1 MNALLYYN
9 KSSDN
14 TINKELEY
22 IKTYDI
28 KLHKDFNYVTGSITI
43 NSNDLINGNY
53 IYLPD
58 LKRYYFIDSKVI
70 VSAKAYILNLSVDVL
85 ESFKNE
91 ILNSNCLIKKC
102 DDYNKYYDDG
112 SYKNEVRKEV
122 TTYKSDVKI
131 DYDNP
136 ATILVTLGGVQA

>member
-1 MNALLYYN
+1 MDALLYYN

-22 IKTYDI
+22 IKTYNI

-43 NSNDLINGNY
+43 NSDDLINGNY

-70 VSAKAYILNLSVDVL
+70 ASAKAYILNLSVDVL

-102 DDYNKYYDDG
+102 DAYNKYYDDG

-136 ATILVTLGGVQA
+136 ATILVTLGGVSA

>member
-1 MNALLYYN
+1 MDALLYYN

-28 KLHKDFNYVTGSITI
+28 KLHKDFNYVAGSITI
-43 NSNDLINGNY
+43 NSDDLINGNY

-58 LKRYYFIDSKVI
+58 LKRYYFIDSKAI
-70 VSAKAYILNLSVDVL
+70 VSAKSYILNLSVDVL

-102 DDYNKYYDDG
+102 DVYNKYYDDG

-136 ATILVTLGGVQA
+136 ATILVTLGGVKA